1 MGLFDRR
8 TPPPGSVLPS
18 PHGPADTPLRA
29 ADVAV
34 DEPADPH
41 ADDVAD
47 DLDDEDDLDDAPITP
62 VWPARPGGPH
72 DDSADDHLPLV
83 PIVPA
88 VLADAREA
96 RGGPGADTSVAE
108 AGPVA
113 EAAPVADVAPAVA
126 AAPVVPAPP
135 VVEPPTAVPPV
146 PEPPAPLSPPPVAPA
161 PVAAPTDAPTS
172 APADRHTVD
181 ELNPA
186 ERIWLAQQRALL
198 ADLCDDPTDAAAVAA
213 LFDRV
218 RAQWADAAERP
229 DPRPLADAFGVALG
243 DLVVAH
249 APALR
254 WAAASDRFGTEIV
267 LAHGTPEVL
276 VYPLAS
282 VGQYW
287 EDARP
292 GWFAGQVERLTQT
305 VRAALAAP
313 G

>member
-34 DEPADPH
+34 DEPVATR
-41 ADDVAD
+41 ADDAAE

-72 DDSADDHLPLV
+72 DDSADDQLPLV

-96 RGGPGADTSVAE
+96 RGGPGAEVPVTEAAPVAE
-108 AGPVA
+108 AAPVVEAAPVA
-113 EAAPVADVAPAVA
+113 EAAPVVEAAPVADVA
-126 AAPVVPAPP
+126 
-135 VVEPPTAVPPV
+135 T
-146 PEPPAPLSPPPVAPA
+146 A
-161 PVAAPTDAPTS
+161 PVAEPEPTPTS

-218 RAQWADAAERP
+218 RAQWADATERP

-305 VRAALAAP
+305 VRAALAGP

>member
-8 TPPPGSVLPS
+8 TQPPGSVPPA
-18 PHGPADTPLRA
+18 PHGPADTPLRT

-34 DEPADPH
+34 DEHTGPVDEAIE
-41 ADDVAD
+41 
-47 DLDDEDDLDDAPITP
+47 DLDDDELDDAPITP

-72 DDSADDHLPLV
+72 DDSADGHLPLV

-88 VLADAREA
+88 VLADARQARAVPAAAQAPAVEA
-96 RGGPGADTSVAE
+96 PAVPEIA
-108 AGPVA
+108 PVP
-113 EAAPVADVAPAVA
+113 ELLAAPVTTSAD
-126 AAPVVPAPP
+126 
-135 VVEPPTAVPPV
+135 
-146 PEPPAPLSPPPVAPA
+146 APA
-161 PVAAPTDAPTS
+161 PAA
-172 APADRHTVD
+172 ADRHTVD

-186 ERIWLAQQRALL
+186 ERIWLAQQRALV
-198 ADLCDDPTDAAAVAA
+198 ADLCDDPTDAAAVAT

-218 RAQWADAAERP
+218 RTQWAEAAERP

-243 DLVVAH
+243 DLVVAQ

-267 LAHGTPEVL
+267 LAHATPEVL

-282 VGQYW
+282 VSQYW